1 MSILVVSTISN
12 STNTVYIPVETIR
25 TKEAYA
31 NFYYSVNDAA
41 GDLTIANTGTY
52 GATMAFNN
60 VYFQT
65 GITGN
70 TTNYTWTHAYTGK
83 YMMTVTYRQGSGGD
97 VWTVLAICKNGPI
110 EAVGVSGRTGSED
123 SHNENYNIFYN
134 VDSTSATYQLQNWAG
149 ATGKAVAS
157 DMSQGNPGWTN
168 YTSLIGSRTGDM
180 GRMVDYIIRRLGD

>member
-1 MSILVVSTISN
+1 MSTIIVSTISN
-12 STNTVYIPVETIR
+12 STNTVYIPVDTIIN
-25 TKEAYA
+25 KQAYA

-60 VYFQT
+60 VSSQLN
-65 GITGN
+65 ITGN
-70 TTNYTWTHAYTGK
+70 INNYTWTHKYTGS
-83 YMMTVTYRQGSGGD
+83 YLMTVTYRQGSGGD

-123 SHNENYNIFYN
+123 SHNENYNIFYT

-168 YTSLIGSRTGDM
+168 YNTLIGSRTGDT

>member
-1 MSILVVSTISN
+1 MSTIIVNTLTN

-60 VYFQT
+60 VSSQLN
-65 GITGN
+65 ITGN
-70 TTNYTWTHAYTGK
+70 IDNYTWTHTHTGK
-83 YMMTVTYRQGSGGD
+83 YIINVLFRQHTGGD
-97 VWTVLAICKNGPI
+97 IWTVLAVCKNGPA
-110 EAVGVSGRTGSED
+110 EAVGVSGRVGSRNSVMD
-123 SHNENYNIFYN
+123 NFNIFYE
-134 VDSTSATYQLQNWAG
+134 VDSTSATYQLQHW
-149 ATGKAVAS
+149 ATGTKTVWS
-157 DMSQGNPGWTN
+157 DFTTTPGWTN
-168 YTSLIGSRTGDM
+168 YNTLIGSKTGDT